1 METWKKLIKETSGR
15 IAAQGTVEF
24 TAAGANTLK
33 ESTLLISNP
42 KTSNRIEITNPSTES
57 DLTVEVYDVIDA
69 EEKFVSW
76 FTIPKKATRSN
87 GKQVQSHIRQL
98 PPIASKTIKIAMSN
112 DQQVTTGFTATV
124 IIREI

>member
-1 METWKKLIKETSGR
+1 MDTWKKLIKETSGR
-15 IAAQGTVEF
+15 IVAHGMAEI
-24 TAAGANTLK
+24 TAASANTLK
-33 ESTLLISNP
+33 EITLTIGNP

-57 DLTVEVYDVIDA
+57 DLTVEVYDVIDT
-69 EEKFVSW
+69 EEKFVDW

-98 PPIASKTIKIAMSN
+98 PPIASKTIKIAISN
-112 DQQVTTGFTATV
+112 DQAVTTGFTATV